1 MIATLV
7 WVIVVCG
14 IAALA
19 LWAIRELGTPDPINR
34 VVRVVVVVIAVLI
47 IIGLVAT
54 LFGVNTGMPRITQ

>member
-1 MIATLV
+1 MIVTLI

-34 VVRVVVVVIAVLI
+34 VVRVAVVVIAVLI
-47 IIGLVAT
+47 IIGLVAS
-54 LFGVNTGMPRITQ
+54 LFGVNTGMPRIS